1 MGRRQFLSNQSK
13 MALSKWYKITSVI
26 NLVPTTCLSRTFK
39 CEPLNTLQ
47 HRQYSRYP
55 SHYIEPVYELD
66 KLEGLFQSGEA
77 QQNAFLPIKAAR
89 NDNNTSVFY
98 DEVTSKF
105 INTLMKKGDRVTARN
120 LVEQAFVQIK
130 KIQFSKYHQAETDA
144 EREQIILNPVTVL
157 HNAIDNCM
165 LILQSNEKERKV
177 HFPEKLA
184 AELIDAS
191 NNTGRVVK

>member
-66 KLEGLFQSGEA
+66 KLEGLFQSEKL
-77 QQNAFLPIKAAR
+77 NKMPFCL
-89 NDNNTSVFY
+89 
-98 DEVTSKF
+98 SKLQGM
-105 INTLMKKGDRVTARN
+105 TTTH
-120 LVEQAFVQIK
+120 
-130 KIQFSKYHQAETDA
+130 QFSMMK
-144 EREQIILNPVTVL
+144 
-157 HNAIDNCM
+157 
-165 LILQSNEKERKV
+165 S
-177 HFPEKLA
+177 LA
-184 AELIDAS
+184 NLSIP
-191 NNTGRVVK
+191 

>member
-1 MGRRQFLSNQSK
+1 M
-13 MALSKWYKITSVI
+13 
-26 NLVPTTCLSRTFK
+26 SRTFK

-98 DEVTSKF
+98 DEVTRYEYHQQQNCSSKFITMYFHSYSKF

-120 LVEQAFVQIK
+120 LVEQVYSI
-130 KIQFSKYHQAETDA
+130 
-144 EREQIILNPVTVL
+144 
-157 HNAIDNCM
+157 AISTFM
-165 LILQSNEKERKV
+165 R
-177 HFPEKLA
+177 
-184 AELIDAS
+184 
-191 NNTGRVVK
+191 